1 MKAAHTQTTLMESQR
16 NNGHYTQSELESFG
30 FKSLGKCVLI
40 SRLAQIYTP
49 SLISID
55 DYVRIDDFVILSGA
69 IHLGRFL
76 HIGAYASITGGN
88 GKDSSVSMGDF
99 CGMSSYSKIFATTD
113 DFAGGYLVCPCVP
126 FTLRNVIA
134 SHIQLERHCHIG
146 SHSLILPQSHFCIG
160 ASLGPMSLNMGRKFK
175 AWHYYYGNP
184 AKPIYK
190 IDSHNVLD
198 KETILLNST
207 LKEQLC

>member
-1 MKAAHTQTTLMESQR
+1 MESFSNPI
-16 NNGHYTQSELESFG
+16 NNTSFYTRKELESFG
-30 FKSLGKCVLI
+30 FKYLGDNVLI
-40 SRLAQIYTP
+40 SRLARIYTP
-49 SLISID
+49 ERMSIGNC
-55 DYVRIDDFVILSGA
+55 VRIDDFAILSGA
-69 IHLGRFL
+69 ISLGQFI
-76 HIGAYASITGGN
+76 HISAHTNITGGN

-126 FTLRNVIA
+126 FTLRNVRA

>member
-49 SLISID
+49 SLISIG
-55 DYVRIDDFVILSGA
+55 DYVCI
-69 IHLGRFL
+69 
-76 HIGAYASITGGN
+76 
-88 GKDSSVSMGDF
+88 
-99 CGMSSYSKIFATTD
+99 D
-113 DFAGGYLVCPCVP
+113 DFAGGYLVGPCVP
-126 FTLRNVIA
+126 FTLRNVRA